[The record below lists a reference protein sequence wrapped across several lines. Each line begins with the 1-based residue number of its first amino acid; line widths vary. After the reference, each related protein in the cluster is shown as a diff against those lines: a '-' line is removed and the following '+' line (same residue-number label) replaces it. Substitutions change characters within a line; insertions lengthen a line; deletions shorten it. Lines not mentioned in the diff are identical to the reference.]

1 MTGNMVNSLADLKSV
16 FFFLAPVA
24 DFRQRMAGAD
34 RSNRADAAA
43 ETIFRLR
50 ALMGEVSS
58 DDDDDNE
65 SDNEESSEASE
76 HQQNG
81 ISNHL

>member
-1 MTGNMVNSLADLKSV
+1 MVNSLADLKSV

-58 DDDDDNE
+58 DDDNE